1 MHEVVP
7 GVRLPQ
13 SILDRFEDSSEDDY
27 EELGVEIA
35 LDLIQKIKAKPGI
48 NGIHLMAVGW
58 EAIVPRVIREA
69 GLSEND
75 RVS

>member
-1 MHEVVP
+1 MAHYMHEVVP

-13 SILDRFEDSSEDDY
+13 SVLDRFDNAREDDY

-35 LDLIQKIKAKPGI
+35 LDLIEKIKSKAGI

-58 EAIVPRVIREA
+58 EAIVPRIIEEA
-69 GLSEND
+69 GLLE
-75 RVS
+75 